1 MWKKSSI
8 LLIVGIVM
16 TFISCQSTYDKLL
29 TSTDNELK
37 LKTAQEYYEAADYY
51 KAQMLFEQ
59 IMPFYRGTPQIDTI
73 YYKYAYTHYNLE
85 NYILASY
92 YFKNFTQ
99 TFTNSP
105 FSEEASYMTA
115 FSNYQMSPNLK
126 LDQTYTFKAIEGF
139 QLFANKYPT
148 SNKVVTCN
156 ALIDEMRKKLEAKAV
171 ENAELYYRLSN
182 YQSADKA
189 FKNLLIDYPESKD
202 AEKIRYRIVQASYK
216 QAENTIELKQVERY
230 ETVIKNCKAFKSK
243 HPDSEYS
250 NEVETILASSKSKIT
265 RLEAPSTVKGK

>member
-8 LLIVGIVM
+8 LLVLGLVM

-37 LKTAQEYYEAADYY
+37 LKTANEYNETGEYY
-51 KAQMLFEQ
+51 KAQMLYEQ
-59 IMPFYRGTPQIDTI
+59 VMPFYRGTPQIDTI
-73 YYKYAYTHYNLE
+73 YFNYAYTHYKLE

-99 TFTNSP
+99 TFTNSV
-105 FSEEASYMTA
+105 FSEEAAYMTA

-139 QLFANKYPT
+139 QFFANKYPT
-148 SNKVVTCN
+148 SEKVATCN
-156 ALIDEMRKKLEAKAV
+156 SLIDEMRKKLEEKAV

-230 ETVIKNCKAFKSK
+230 ETVIKNCNSFKSK
-243 HPDSEYS
+243 HSESDYS
-250 NEVETILASSKSKIT
+250 NQVEAILKDSKSKIA
-265 RLEAPSTVKGK
+265 RLTDSSTVGEK